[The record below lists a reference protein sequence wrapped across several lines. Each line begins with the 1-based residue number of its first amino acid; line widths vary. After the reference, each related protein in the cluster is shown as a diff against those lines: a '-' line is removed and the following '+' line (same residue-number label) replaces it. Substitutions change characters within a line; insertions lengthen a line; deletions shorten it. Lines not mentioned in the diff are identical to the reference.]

1 MITINDLQARF
12 LAVAAVGL
20 AMTALLVPA
29 ESKADAYIGGSV
41 GQAGIEVDVGDQ
53 LNPIIFDEDD
63 FAWKVFAGYEFPF
76 PVLNLGIEVGYVD
89 LGGPSANLGGT
100 QFEIDSDGFNAFGL
114 LGFDLGPLGVFAKAG
129 VISWDSELSID
140 GVSAVSEDGSDP
152 AYGVGARFGVGPVD
166 IRAEYEF
173 FDIEDAE
180 DIAMVSVGLTWSF

>member
-1 MITINDLQARF
+1 M
-12 LAVAAVGL
+12 
-20 AMTALLVPA
+20 
-29 ESKADAYIGGSV
+29 
-41 GQAGIEVDVGDQ
+41 
-53 LNPIIFDEDD
+53 
-63 FAWKVFAGYEFPF
+63 
-76 PVLNLGIEVGYVD
+76 LNLGIEVGYVD